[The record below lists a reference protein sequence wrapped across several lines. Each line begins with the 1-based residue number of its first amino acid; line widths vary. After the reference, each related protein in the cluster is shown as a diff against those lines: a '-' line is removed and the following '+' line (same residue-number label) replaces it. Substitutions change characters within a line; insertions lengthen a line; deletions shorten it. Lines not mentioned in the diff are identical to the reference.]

1 MRALS
6 FRGQSGFKCTHIFQR
21 FTCHNCRMKVRTI
34 KFEHMHIHSKS
45 IPSHLFLVQ
54 CFAVAL
60 IFLQMAN
67 VSLASGHLLASL
79 FWRISVLKL
88 FFKFSFS
95 CQRSFL
101 RLSLCLSDLSLT
113 QTQPRYC
120 SPFVL
125 TCELDFLHHH
135 QVLFQLFF
143 SHPVCFFT
151 ICSDLWTGL
160 SWSPLRPSA
169 YPQYKAKRRC
179 CRSPIKDSKIDFSD
193 DWSGARK
200 DSEIDMSD
208 GWPGRQ
214 WPRWRHPDREWE
226 KAPAKSDQHK

>member
-1 MRALS
+1 MFLWNQPAS
-6 FRGQSGFKCTHIFQR
+6 YSG
-21 FTCHNCRMKVRTI
+21 
-34 KFEHMHIHSKS
+34 
-45 IPSHLFLVQ
+45 L
-54 CFAVAL
+54 
-60 IFLQMAN
+60 
-67 VSLASGHLLASL
+67 LLAS
-79 FWRISVLKL
+79 FFSIRVLKRS
-88 FFKFSFS
+88 KDQS
-95 CQRSFL
+95 CV
-101 RLSLCLSDLSLT
+101 CLSDPDSASILFT
-113 QTQPRYC
+113 IC
-120 SPFVL
+120 SDL
-125 TCELDFLHHH
+125 WINWTFL
-135 QVLFQLFF
+135 VTTRFFSIALFSRCFL

-193 DWSGARK
+193 DWPGARK